1 MSSVFRLDPS
11 FVSSYANKT
20 APFGFGGLGEF
31 VYLRTYSRIKP
42 DGGKERW
49 FETVE
54 RVVNGIYTM
63 QKRHIETHSLGWKEV
78 KGQRSASEMY
88 DRIFHMKFL
97 PPGRGLFCAGAPVTE
112 ERGIYAAL
120 NNCAFVSTI
129 DLAKDLSK
137 PFVFLMDMSMLG
149 VGVGFDCKGEGSIVI
164 QEPDEMGAQV
174 FVIPDSREGW
184 VEALR
189 RLIDSYFVP
198 ESVVQRFDYSL
209 VRPAGLLI
217 KGFGGTSSGPEPLRD
232 LLERVRVILGL
243 EVGKGISLTSI
254 VDICN
259 LIGRCV
265 VAGNVRRCLPGD
277 TLVHMKNGLI
287 PIKDVKVGEEVLTVD
302 GYKKVIDHVVQ
313 GVQKLVKIV
322 TQDGE
327 FRCTPTHRMA
337 VLTDIKG
344 NYEWKVASEL
354 EEGDRLMS
362 SRVAIPGV
370 VTKLP
375 DWVPVCNSAR
385 AANLVIPE
393 FDPPMAWLM
402 GVFHGDG
409 YTNFSNDDNSASHI
423 TITFG
428 LHEDKMAIK
437 AQQQLQRF
445 GSDLVVSRT
454 VKNGENAIRVV
465 CNSKELATYFGLNI
479 KRAKTPI
486 QVPKWIFESTIEN
499 RQAYIAG
506 VCDSDGCTTN
516 RPLSVVCTIYPN
528 WAKQIQALFYSLGIE
543 SRILID
549 KVLYEKKKLLWQP
562 QSFVSLINTRSV
574 VSFSEFPELMK
585 EVEVKSRSQNAN
597 GFPTSW
603 ARGLGSTVV
612 KKYGL
617 TNPKLKQFNIDSFTK
632 SVGEIDFCPCEVK
645 SVVDDVEE
653 ETYDLTVADNHCFYA
668 QGLSVHNTAE
678 ISFGDYR
685 SKEFINLK
693 NYELNPQRQEYG
705 WASNNSVL
713 GDVGMDYKDIVPG
726 IIANGE
732 PGIVWLDNM
741 RAYSRMNGTADYK
754 DHKVMGS
761 NPCLTIDTVIHTDKG
776 LMTIKDLIGQQF
788 NAVVDGKVY
797 SSTDKGFWMTAQSQP
812 VLKVQ
817 LDNGLFVRCT
827 ANHQILMRNGEWCEA
842 GSLKVGADVKLSN
855 NRGYEDATRAM
866 IVSILDAN
874 GSLRNEDINRLETTQ
889 RLLFSLGIVSN
900 LNKEAHEL
908 TLLEDS
914 SKYYSSVLSITP
926 DGVEDVYDAT
936 VPSVSRFTANGV
948 IVHNCSEQSLEPYEL
963 CTLCETMPFNHAT
976 LQDYKRTLKFAYLYA
991 KTVTLG
997 KTHWPE
1003 TNRVLLRNRRIGCS
1017 MTGIAQFISKRGI
1030 ETFREWCQE
1039 GYEIIDHYDKI
1050 YSNWLCVNP
1059 AIKRTSIKP
1068 SGSVSLLSG
1077 STPGMH
1083 YPESR
1088 FYIRRVRLAD
1098 DSDMI
1103 PGLLQAGYHVE
1114 KDTYSP
1120 DTSVVSFAV
1129 DCGEGVRVQKDVP
1142 MWEQLSLAAF
1152 LQEHWADNQVSC
1164 TITFDPVTEGPQ
1176 IASALDYFQ
1185 YKLKGISFLPRV
1197 KAGAYKQMPYE
1208 AITEEEYLK
1217 MASGLKELKLSDKA
1231 DAVSER
1237 FCDGESCAM
1246 VMPKK

>member
-1 MSSVFRLDPS
+1 MSSVFRLDS
-11 FVSSYANKT
+11 AFVSTYANKT

-42 DGGKERW
+42 DGDKERW

-63 QKRHIETHSLGWKEV
+63 QKRHIETHSLGWKEA

-232 LLERVRVILGL
+232 LLERVRDILTL
-243 EVGKGISLTSI
+243 EIGKGISLTSI

-259 LIGRCV
+259 LVGRCV
-265 VAGNVRRCLPGD
+265 VAGNVRRCLPGNA
-277 TLVHMKNGLI
+277 LVHTEDGLI
-287 PIKDVKVGEEVLTVD
+287 PIKDVELGSQVLTSD
-302 GYKKVIDHVVQ
+302 GYRKVIDHFVQ
-313 GVQKLVKIV
+313 GKRKLLTIK

-327 FRCTPTHRMA
+327 FRCTPNHRMA
-337 VLTDIKG
+337 VLTGVDG
-344 NYEWKVASEL
+344 SYVWKEAETLV
-354 EEGDRLMS
+354 EGDRMMS
-362 SRVAIPGV
+362 TRLSISGV
-370 VTKLP
+370 KTSLP
-375 DWVPVCNSAR
+375 PWNYTYSKHSTTCKPIT
-385 AANLVIPE
+385 IPE
-393 FDPPMAWLM
+393 LDAPMAWFI
-402 GVFHGDG
+402 GAFHGDG
-409 YTNFSNDDNSASHI
+409 CAYANRKGNGFNAYVSLC
-423 TITFG
+423 FG
-428 LHEDKMAIK
+428 LDEVDIVEK
-437 AQQQLQRF
+437 AAAQLQRF
-445 GSDLVVSRT
+445 GAHLRVT
-454 VKNGENAIRVV
+454 VKRKGNEKAWVVLCTSKQLAWYIDENFKQSHAPIVIPDWILR
-465 CNSKELATYFGLNI
+465 ATTEI
-479 KRAKTPI
+479 K
-486 QVPKWIFESTIEN
+486 
-499 RQAYIAG
+499 QAYIAG
-506 VCDSDGCTTN
+506 VIDSDGCVSN
-516 RPLSVVCTIYPN
+516 RPVNLVTTVYPDFARGLQN
-528 WAKQIQALFYSLGIE
+528 LLYSCGIE
-543 SRILID
+543 SRL
-549 KVLYEKKKLLWQP
+549 KLNTKYASQSENWQP
-562 QSFVSLINTRSV
+562 KSFVHLITERSV
-574 VSFSEFPELMK
+574 TAVSGFPELMK
-585 EVEVKSRSQNAN
+585 KIEVGKRSQNAG
-597 GFPTSW
+597 GFPTAWLPSLPP
-603 ARGLGSTVV
+603 AIRSKIG
-612 KKYGL
+612 Y
-617 TNPKLKQFNIDSFTK
+617 NKQVNIDTYNRL
-632 SVGEIDFCPCEVK
+632 VRDTDFCPVAVKEV
-645 SVVDDVEE
+645 VFDDKLAPEE
-653 ETYDLTVADNHCFYA
+653 DTYDICVEGNHEFYVN
-668 QGLSVHNTAE
+668 GMLSHNTAE

-761 NPCLTIDTVIHTDKG
+761 NPCV
-776 LMTIKDLIGQQF
+776 
-788 NAVVDGKVY
+788 
-797 SSTDKGFWMTAQSQP
+797 
-812 VLKVQ
+812 
-817 LDNGLFVRCT
+817 
-827 ANHQILMRNGEWCEA
+827 
-842 GSLKVGADVKLSN
+842 
-855 NRGYEDATRAM
+855 
-866 IVSILDAN
+866 
-874 GSLRNEDINRLETTQ
+874 
-889 RLLFSLGIVSN
+889 
-900 LNKEAHEL
+900 
-908 TLLEDS
+908 
-914 SKYYSSVLSITP
+914 
-926 DGVEDVYDAT
+926 
-936 VPSVSRFTANGV
+936 
-948 IVHNCSEQSLEPYEL
+948 EQSLEPYEL
-963 CTLCETMPFNHAT
+963 CTLCETMPYNHNT
-976 LQDYKRTLKFAYLYA
+976 LADYKRTLKFAYLYA

-1103 PGLLQAGYHVE
+1103 PGLLQAGYHIE

-1129 DCGEGVRVQKDVP
+1129 DCGEGIRVQKDVS

-1246 VMPKK
+1246 VMPKRA